1 MPTSFKAKLP
11 ASLGQSKLDDG
22 SAMELFWKMCAGLGA
37 DTGFDRNSDAMMGV
51 GSAPI
56 IRPVLSAQAGH
67 VSSIHARD
75 FGIAVVEL
83 GGGRKLPGAALIIGL
98 VSRSRARWSAYCHR
112 PALCI
117 VHAETEA
124 AFELAASTITAA
136 VTIGEERAQGP
147 LIIDTLTEAEAS

>member
-1 MPTSFKAKLP
+1 
-11 ASLGQSKLDDG
+11 
-22 SAMELFWKMCAGLGA
+22 
-37 DTGFDRNSDAMMGV
+37 MMGV

-56 IRPVLSAQAGH
+56 IRPVLSGQAGH
-67 VSSIHARD
+67 VSAIHARD

-83 GGGRKLPGAALIIGL
+83 GGGRKLPGAAINHRVGISEAVRVGQPIAIGQ
-98 VSRSRARWSAYCHR
+98 
-112 PALCI
+112 PLCM